1 MGRKITIEE
10 TTTSASDIFIECVSS
25 LGGIALGMGT
35 GMYLDK
41 LLPVAATTIEEVVRK
56 GTVYLGSFTVGVAG
70 SKAIE
75 SEMQDARD
83 LAIMTKLMAKGLLS
97 KEEAQAVEE
106 KKETVKASAKK

>member
-10 TTTSASDIFIECVSS
+10 TTPSASDIFIECVSS

-35 GMYLDK
+35 GMYLDR
-41 LLPVAATTIEEVVRK
+41 LLPVAATTVEEVVRK

-75 SEMQDARD
+75 SEMKDARE
-83 LAIMTKLMAKGLLS
+83 LAIMAKLMASGVLS
-97 KEEAQAVEE
+97 KEDVEAVEE
-106 KKETVKASAKK
+106 KKEPVKASAKK

>member
-10 TTTSASDIFIECVSS
+10 TTPSASDIFIECVSS

-35 GMYLDK
+35 GMYLDR

-56 GTVYLGSFTVGVAG
+56 GTVGLGSFTIGVAG

-75 SEMQDARD
+75 SEMKDARE
-83 LAIMTKLMAKGLLS
+83 LAIMAKLMATGVLS
-97 KEEAQAVEE
+97 KEDVKAVEE
-106 KKETVKASAKK
+106 KEPAKASAKK